1 VFKPAKHGVLLI
13 SPLLEALG
21 TAFHLE
27 LLILFMVE
35 VEKWLPYYEIR
46 KSSGFS
52 FDWKQYFS
60 NRLARPTPKQNTLNP
75 RFRS

>member
-13 SPLLEALG
+13 SPLLEA
-21 TAFHLE
+21 FRNSFPSE

-35 VEKWLPYYEIR
+35 VEKWLLYYEIR

-52 FDWKQYFS
+52 FD
-60 NRLARPTPKQNTLNP
+60 
-75 RFRS
+75 